1 VTSLFCRHNRFTA
14 DCPIC
19 SKDTVLDPSRQ
30 AARPRGR
37 GSGSTRR
44 PRGSGS
50 RAGSAGGAFRGP
62 YASAGPYERDGERY
76 EVRLE
81 RVPGGLR
88 MAEWGGGGLLRR
100 APVLPAADVAQLIAD
115 AAGREVLPDED
126 ATALVSAIGPD
137 HAGTRPAVT
146 EGDGDSFGASP
157 GKAGLMREE
166 LRVERLDG
174 GLVRI
179 ARWTF
184 RPDEGWA
191 VNEAPPMFP
200 AERYAEAL
208 GAAAARGLLG

>member
-19 SKDTVLDPSRQ
+19 SKDTVLDPARQ
-30 AARPRGR
+30 APRQ
-37 GSGSTRR
+37 
-44 PRGSGS
+44 GS
-50 RAGSAGGAFRGP
+50 RAPARRSRGAGTRAGAGGGTFRGP
-62 YASAGPYERDGERY
+62 YASAGPYERDGEHY

-88 MAEWGGGGLLRR
+88 VAEWGGGSLLRR
-100 APVLPAADVAQLIAD
+100 APVLPAADLPGLIAD
-115 AAGREVLPDED
+115 ATGRQVLPEED
-126 ATALVSAIGPD
+126 ATALVSALGPD
-137 HAGTRPAVT
+137 HAGVQPATV
-146 EGDGDSFGASP
+146 EGEDGSFGASP

-166 LRVERLDG
+166 LRVERLGG

-184 RPDEGWA
+184 QPNEGWE

-200 AERYAEAL
+200 AQRYAEAL